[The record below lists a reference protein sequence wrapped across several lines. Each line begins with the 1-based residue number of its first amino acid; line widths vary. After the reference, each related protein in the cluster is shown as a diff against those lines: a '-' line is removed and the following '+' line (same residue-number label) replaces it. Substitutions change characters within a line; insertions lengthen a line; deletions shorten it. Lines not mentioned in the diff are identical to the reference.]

1 MCSFSTFENYLRN
14 IDLRKLLEELGASN
28 VEMLMEGIKHFTEKE
43 AEKRDKIVL
52 NYFGEEGVERITE
65 AVVNRLLSPPK
76 LKNDAKILDVGAG
89 SGFFTIKVAEKLS
102 QHLTEVS
109 FYTMDITPAMLKV
122 LARKAT
128 NIVPFLGIAENIT
141 ESIKHARKYL
151 NIPEKFDAIFSTLTL
166 HHCLD
171 IEKVFRS
178 IRNVLKNNGKAIVID
193 LCKHPF
199 KEFRE
204 EMGDI
209 HLGFNPSLIRKTAE
223 KFFLNV
229 HVEKMAGI
237 CCECSGRSAELFVA
251 YTTNR

>member
-1 MCSFSTFENYLRN
+1 
-14 IDLRKLLEELGASN
+14 LLEELGASN
-28 VEMLMEGIKHFTEKE
+28 IEMLMEGIKHFTEKE

-52 NYFGEEGVERITE
+52 NYFGEEGVKRITE

-89 SGFFTIKVAEKLS
+89 SGFFTIKVADKLR
-102 QHLTEVS
+102 QHLSKAS
-109 FYTMDITPAMLKV
+109 FYAMDITPAMLKV
-122 LARKAT
+122 LAIKAT

-166 HHCLD
+166 HHCLN
-171 IEKVFRS
+171 IEKVFES
-178 IRNVLKNNGKAIVID
+178 IKKALNNDGKAVVVDI
-193 LCKHPF
+193 CEHPF
-199 KEFRE
+199 EEFRE
-204 EMGDI
+204 ELGDI
-209 HLGFNPSLIRKTAE
+209 HLGFNPLLIKKIAE
-223 KFFLNV
+223 KFFPNV

-251 YTTNR
+251 YMTSV